1 MRTKIAAT
9 WIVAHERGK
18 HALMRDGEV
27 VFEGNKVLHVGK
39 GFEGRVDKTIDATGK
54 LVAPG
59 FIDTHVH
66 SGHRASHR
74 LITDTGRP
82 MYYGQPFLEISVP
95 KEGKVVKGDPRYLKH
110 GDAGSAAA
118 FELNAAFTVAEL
130 LRNGVTTFIEYGS
143 QLSVQ
148 DALLAEVD
156 AARGSGL
163 SGTGLRLRALGRRRG
178 GTSQARAQRRA
189 RPRGLQ
195 HRARVDR
202 EERRR
207 SRTAACAASWCHA
220 RSRPRASRCCR

>member
-1 MRTKIAAT
+1 MRTLIRAS
-9 WIVAHERGK
+9 WIVGHEAGRHRLIK
-18 HALMRDGEV
+18 DGV
-27 VFEGNKVLHVGK
+27 VVYEGNRIVYVGK
-39 GFEGRVDKTIDATGK
+39 TFDGRADATIEAPGT

-130 LRNGVTTFIEYGS
+130 IRNGVTTFIEYGS

-148 DALLAEVD
+148 DALLAEV
-156 AARGSGL
+156 ARLGRPAYLAPGYCCGRWVADESG
-163 SGTGLRLRALGRRRG
+163 RLKRVRNDALGR
-178 GTSQARAQRRA
+178 A
-189 RPRGLQ
+189 GLK
-195 HRARVDR
+195 
-202 EERRR
+202 
-207 SRTAACAASWCHA
+207 TAVAWVGKNDG
-220 RSRPRASRCCR
+220 

>member
-1 MRTKIAAT
+1 MRTKIAAG
-9 WIVAHERGK
+9 WIVAHEGGR
-18 HALMRDGEV
+18 HTLIRDGEI
-27 VFEGNKVLHVGK
+27 VFESNKIVYVGK

-74 LITDTGRP
+74 LISDTGRP

-130 LRNGVTTFIEYGS
+130 LRNGVTTF
-143 QLSVQ
+143 V
-148 DALLAEVD
+148 EV
-156 AARGSGL
+156 GPGNVLSGL
-163 SGTGLRLRALGRRRG
+163 IKRIDRSVRAFSVNDLA
-178 GTSQARAQRRA
+178 SLDEVEESLAR
-189 RPRGLQ
+189 
-195 HRARVDR
+195 
-202 EERRR
+202 
-207 SRTAACAASWCHA
+207 
-220 RSRPRASRCCR
+220 

>member
-9 WIVAHERGK
+9 WIVAHEKGK
-18 HALMRDGEV
+18 HALIRDGEV
-27 VFEGNKVLHVGK
+27 VFEGNEILYVGR

-95 KEGKVVKGDPRYLKH
+95 KEGRIVKGDPRYLKH
-110 GDAGSAAA
+110 GDKGSVAA

-130 LRNGVTTFIEYGS
+130 FRNGVTTLGACGS
-143 QLSVQ
+143 PTSVQ
-148 DALLAEVD
+148 GA
-156 AARGSGL
+156 
-163 SGTGLRLRALGRRRG
+163 
-178 GTSQARAQRRA
+178 
-189 RPRGLQ
+189 
-195 HRARVDR
+195 
-202 EERRR
+202 
-207 SRTAACAASWCHA
+207 
-220 RSRPRASRCCR
+220 